1 MADNV
6 KKSSVSLASL
16 LTPSK
21 TLTMDYPDIEGW
33 TVELTYLARE
43 ELMKVRNRCLKQ
55 KFNKKTRAFEEVL
68 DEDLFLT
75 NYVASVI
82 QSWKGLKYKAL
93 KDLLLVDLGEVDPEA
108 ELEYSQENAEV
119 LMKNSPHFDTWVT
132 ECVGELENFTSNK

>member
-43 ELMKVRNRCLKQ
+43 ELMKVRKEGVTEEELKNAKNFLINSYVWLTRPGLWLTRPGWYHPDLVNQTWIFKICSVLWLTGAKTALKQ
-55 KFNKKTRAFEEVL
+55 KAE
-68 DEDLFLT
+68 
-75 NYVASVI
+75 
-82 QSWKGLKYKAL
+82 GL
-93 KDLLLVDLGEVDPEA
+93 P
-108 ELEYSQENAEV
+108 
-119 LMKNSPHFDTWVT
+119 
-132 ECVGELENFTSNK
+132 

>member
-1 MADNV
+1 MAHNV
-6 KKSSVSLASL
+6 KQSSVSLASL

-21 TLTMDYPDIEGW
+21 TLSMEYPDIEGW
-33 TVELTYLARE
+33 IVDLTYLARE

-68 DEDLFLT
+68 DDDLFLT
-75 NYVASVI
+75 NYVAAVI
-82 QSWKGLKYKAL
+82 QDWKGLKYKDL
-93 KDLLLVDLGEVDPEA
+93 KDLLLVDLGQVDPES
-108 ELEYSQENAEV
+108 ELEYTQENAEV